1 MVDVAKLKYS
11 VSVVGDDGTQY
22 NIKNY
27 IEALGW
33 EEANK
38 EISMR
43 LTFKARNDTTSK
55 GQLSSV
61 VKLGSLIVV
70 TASDGGS
77 FNGEVARGFVE
88 KWNPQDRNSAS
99 DLSCICYDELYKL
112 QKSQDNVYLP
122 DGTGTQSAIQKI
134 LDEWGVTLGQYKG
147 PNATH
152 GKLTFKNKYL
162 SDIMLELLDDAVKK
176 GGEKCVIRATKGKAE
191 IVPLGGNDDVY
202 VFKLDNTIS
211 VGNSLSTE
219 DLVTKVKV
227 VGQENKSGQS
237 KVEATLDGLTQYGT
251 RQRIYRR
258 GSDEKLAD
266 AKSAAQAILDEDGKV
281 VEEVSVNT
289 PDIPWLRKGHL
300 VCLKAGTSQG
310 SYYVRGV
317 VHNAE
322 SLTMTLDLLK
332 APDDGGDSGG
342 KHSVGDIVN
351 FHGGTHYVSSYA
363 DAKGYKA
370 NAGKAKITKDP
381 SCAKNGGA
389 HPWHLIHVDSSS
401 NVYGWVD
408 EGTFD

>member
-11 VSVVGDDGTQY
+11 VFVVGDDGTQY

-43 LTFKARNDTTSK
+43 LTFKARNDDTSK
-55 GQLSSV
+55 GQLSSI

-134 LDEWGVTLGQYKG
+134 LDGWGVTLGQYKG

-176 GGEKCVIRATKGKAE
+176 GGEKCVILATKGKAE

-211 VGNSLSTE
+211 VSNSLSTE
-219 DLVTKVKV
+219 DLVTRVKV

-289 PDIPWLRKGHL
+289 PDIPWLRKGYL
-300 VCLKAGTSQG
+300 VRLKAGTSQG
-310 SYYVRGV
+310 NYYVRGV

-332 APDDGGDSGG
+332 APDEGKDTGG
-342 KHSVGDIVN
+342 KHSVGDVVN

-370 NAGKAKITKDP
+370 TAGKAKITKEP